1 MTTADL
7 SVVMPTYNHAQFLPR
22 ALTALLTQS
31 VRPAEVIV
39 VNDNSPDE
47 TPAILDEFARNDA
60 AIEVIHNE
68 RNRGTNESVEIGIAR
83 ASAKYLF
90 ICASDDYVLPGFV
103 EKSMGILQ
111 QHPEAGLCSS
121 YFSIVDGV
129 TGVIRPG
136 ATGWCDAPRYF
147 SPAEIE
153 RLVGHTSIPGHASI
167 VKRSSFEAAGGFLP
181 DLQWHSDWFLNF
193 VVAFREGICHVPE
206 MLSLLTDMPASYYNQ
221 GARSERQRA
230 VLNAVFDRL
239 ASPAYADVAPFFQRS
254 GVLNV
259 LGLPV
264 LRAAAARPD
273 AWSKNTLG
281 LLNGFREDQYEELLG
296 DDDPSVR
303 DLAAFF
309 LGAFWHET
317 KARRARDV
325 HDRRMLESDLAAKV
339 SDLVAK
345 DQQCQERDRRIGVLN
360 SEILGRDQK
369 LSQAQQDLAEWKQA
383 LANTHLLLAERDA
396 QLRHLES
403 MVEDLSR
410 QMQRM
415 ESSYFWKL
423 RSVLADCKRGLLR
436 TLGRGKVMHA
446 GNV

>member
-1 MTTADL
+1 MTAIADL

-22 ALTALLTQS
+22 ALTALLSQS

-47 TPAILDEFARNDA
+47 TPAILEEFVHNDP
-60 AIEVIHNE
+60 AIKVIHNE
-68 RNRGTNESVEIGIAR
+68 RNQGTTASVEIGIAR

-90 ICASDDYVLPGFV
+90 LCASDDYVLPGFV
-103 EKSMGILQ
+103 EKSMDILQ

-136 ATGWCDAPRYF
+136 VTGWCDAPRYF

-254 GVLNV
+254 GVLSV

-273 AWSKNTLG
+273 LWSKNTLG

-296 DDDPSVR
+296 DDDPAVR
-303 DLAAFF
+303 ELAAFF

-317 KARRARDV
+317 KEHRAREI
-325 HDRRMLESDLAAKV
+325 HDRRRLESDLAAK
-339 SDLVAK
+339 DQECRAR
-345 DQQCQERDRRIGVLN
+345 DQQIGVLK
-360 SEILGRDQK
+360 SEIVGRDEA
-369 LSQAQQDLAEWKQA
+369 LAQSHQDLAEWKQA
-383 LANTHLLLAERDA
+383 LANTHLLLSERDA
-396 QLRHLES
+396 QLRHLEGG
-403 MVEDLSR
+403 VDELVR

-415 ESSYFWKL
+415 ESSYFWRF
-423 RSVLADCKRGLLR
+423 RSVLAGCKRGLLR
-436 TLGRGKVMHA
+436 TLGRGQFVHS
-446 GNV
+446 GS

>member
-7 SVVMPTYNHAQFLPR
+7 SIVMPTYNHARFLPR

-31 VRPAEVIV
+31 VRPAEIIV

-47 TPAILDEFARNDA
+47 TAAVLDEFARNDA
-60 AIEVIHNE
+60 AIKVIHNE

-83 ASAKYLF
+83 ASAKYFF

-136 ATGWCDAPRYF
+136 VTGWCDAPRYF
-147 SPAEIE
+147 SPTEIE

-167 VKRSSFEAAGGFLP
+167 VKRSSFEAAGGFLT

-221 GARSERQRA
+221 GARSERQHA

-254 GVLNV
+254 GVLSV

-264 LRAAAARPD
+264 LRVAAARPD
-273 AWSKNTLG
+273 LWSKNTLG
-281 LLNGFREDQYEELLG
+281 LLNGFRVDQYEELLG
-296 DDDPSVR
+296 DDDPAVR
-303 DLAAFF
+303 ELAAFF

-317 KARRARDV
+317 KEQRAREI
-325 HDRRMLESDLAAKV
+325 HDRRKLESDLAA
-339 SDLVAK
+339 
-345 DQQCQERDRRIGVLN
+345 
-360 SEILGRDQK
+360 RDQECHERERQIRG
-369 LSQAQQDLAEWKQA
+369 LSSELASRDQALAQAHQDLAEWKQA

-396 QLRHLES
+396 QLRHLEGA
-403 MVEDLSR
+403 VDDLVR

-415 ESSYFWKL
+415 ESSYFWRL
-423 RSVLADCKRGLLR
+423 RGVLAGCKRGLLR
-436 TLGRGKVMHA
+436 TLGRGKLAHA
-446 GNV
+446 ANA

>member
-1 MTTADL
+1 MTAIADL
-7 SVVMPTYNHAQFLPR
+7 SVVMPTYNHARYLPR

-47 TPAILDEFARNDA
+47 TPAILEEFARNDP
-60 AIEVIHNE
+60 AIKVIHNE

-83 ASAKYLF
+83 ASANYFFL
-90 ICASDDYVLPGFV
+90 CASDDRVLPGFV
-103 EKSMGILQ
+103 EKSMGVLQ
-111 QHPEAGLCSS
+111 RHPEAGLCSS
-121 YFSIVDGV
+121 YFSIVDGA
-129 TGVIRPG
+129 TGAIRPG

-147 SPAEIE
+147 SPVEIE
-153 RLVGHTSIPGHASI
+153 RLVGHTSIPGHTA
-167 VKRSSFEAAGGFLP
+167 VLKRSSFEAAGGFLP
-181 DLQWHSDWFLNF
+181 ELQWHADWFLNF

-239 ASPAYADVAPFFQRS
+239 ASSAYADVAPFFQRS
-254 GVLNV
+254 GVLSV

-273 AWSKNTLG
+273 VWSKNTLS
-281 LLNGFREDQYEELLG
+281 LLNGFRTDQYEELLG
-296 DDDPSVR
+296 DDDPAVR
-303 DLAAFF
+303 ELAAFF

-317 KARRARDV
+317 KEHRARET
-325 HDRRMLESDLAAKV
+325 HDRRRLESELAAKV
-339 SDLVAK
+339 SELFAK
-345 DQQCQERDRRIGVLN
+345 DQQCQERDRRIDVLN
-360 SEILGRDQK
+360 SEILGRDQM
-369 LSQAQQDLAEWKQA
+369 LAQAHQDLAEWKQA

-403 MVEDLSR
+403 MVGDLSR

-423 RSVLADCKRGLLR
+423 RSVLAGCKRSLLR
-436 TLGRGKVMHA
+436 TLGRGQFVHS
-446 GNV
+446 GS